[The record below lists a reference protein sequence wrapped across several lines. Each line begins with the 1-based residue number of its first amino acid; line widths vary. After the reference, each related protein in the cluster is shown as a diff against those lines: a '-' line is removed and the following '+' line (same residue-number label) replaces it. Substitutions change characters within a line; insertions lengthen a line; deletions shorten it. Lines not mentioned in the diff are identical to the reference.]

1 MLVLKKLTTSKKEIR
16 KITSPMPI
24 LEMSAVTLSLEET
37 MLKGHEAPSDLEN
50 KLVLALKHVIVNFSV

>member
-1 MLVLKKLTTSKKEIR
+1 
-16 KITSPMPI
+16 MPI